1 MSGPGPRR
9 SLQLPTATRAD
20 RRHVFRRRRRPP
32 RWKQLLAALAMAAL
46 GAGLLVGLLQLPE
59 RFDTVLLL
67 SKALANL
74 IGGVQQ
80 VVVGLV
86 QLFGLVLLVALALL
100 ALVLVVAGF
109 VRFVRAFAPAPARST
124 PVMPQRRS

>member
-1 MSGPGPRR
+1 MSGSGPRR
-9 SLQLPTATRAD
+9 PLQLPTTNRAD
-20 RRHVFRRRRRPP
+20 RRRVFRRRRRPP
-32 RWKQLLAALAMAAL
+32 RWRQLLAASAMAAL

-86 QLFGLVLLVALALL
+86 QLAGLVLLVGLALL
-100 ALVLVVAGF
+100 ALVLVVAGV
-109 VRFVRAFAPAPARST
+109 VRLVRAFAPAPAGAVQAT
-124 PVMPQRRS
+124 PQRRS